1 MDSCLFAELY
11 RSAREHAAII
21 DRSARGRIVV
31 SGADRASYLHG
42 LLTNDIT
49 ALKPQQGCYAAYLT
63 AQGRMVSDLFV
74 YELGDVM
81 LLTLPRSTK
90 DLVLQKLDQFVFS
103 EDVRLADVTE
113 GFAEIGI
120 VGPESSVALGQVLA
134 GVPASALAGLA
145 EHGNLRA
152 AFAGDTVIVARISD
166 PGEPGFDVYVDG
178 SQREAF
184 LAALRTVVPAE
195 LDEASGEAIRIEAGI
210 PRFGIDMDGQTIPL
224 EAGIESRAIS
234 FDKGCY
240 VGQEVIIRILH
251 RGQGRVVRKLVGLTL
266 DATDLPATGALV
278 QVDGR
283 EVGRVTCS
291 TWSPALDRPIAL
303 AYLHRDFTTVGTA
316 VSVGAAPAAV
326 ATLPFVNSGA

>member
-1 MDSCLFAELY
+1 MDSCRLTELY
-11 RSAREHAAII
+11 QSAREHAAII

-42 LLTNDIT
+42 LLTNDIKV
-49 ALKPQQGCYAAYLT
+49 LKPQQGCYAAYLT

-90 DLVLQKLDQFVFS
+90 DLVLGKLDQFVFS
-103 EDVRLADVTE
+103 EDVRLGDVTE

-120 VGPESSVALGQVLA
+120 VGPESPAALGQVLA
-134 GVPASALAGLA
+134 GVPADALAGLA

-152 AFAGDTVIVARISD
+152 AFAGDSAIVTRISD
-166 PGEPGFDVYVDG
+166 PGEPGFDVYVDRG
-178 SQREAF
+178 QRDAF
-184 LAALRTVVPAE
+184 RAALRAVVPAE
-195 LDEASGEAIRIEAGI
+195 LDEASAEAIRIESGI
-210 PRFGIDMDGQTIPL
+210 PRFGVDMDEQTIPL

-240 VGQEVIIRILH
+240 VGQEVIARILH
-251 RGQGRVVRKLVGLTL
+251 RGHGRIVKRLVGLTL
-266 DATDLPATGALV
+266 DATDPAAAGALV

-283 EVGRVTCS
+283 EVGRVTSS

-303 AYLHRDFTTVGTA
+303 AYLHRDFTTAGTS
-316 VSVGAAPAAV
+316 VSVGGVVAAV

>member
-1 MDSCLFAELY
+1 MDSRRFAELY

-42 LLTNDIT
+42 LLTNDIK
-49 ALKPQQGCYAAYLT
+49 ALKAQQGCYAAYLT

-81 LLTLPRSTK
+81 LLSLPRSTK

-103 EDVRLADVTE
+103 EDVQLGDVTE

-120 VGPESSVALGQVLA
+120 VGPRSSAALGQVLTGA
-134 GVPASALAGLA
+134 PVEALASLA

-152 AFAGDTVIVARISD
+152 AFGGDAAIVTRISD
-166 PGEPGFDVYVDG
+166 PGESGYDVYVDRG
-178 SQREAF
+178 RRDA
-184 LAALRTVVPAE
+184 LVAALRTVVPAE
-195 LDEASGEAIRIEAGI
+195 LDETSAEAIRIEAGI
-210 PRFGIDMDGQTIPL
+210 PRFGVDMNEQTIPL

-240 VGQEVIIRILH
+240 VGQEMIARILH
-251 RGQGRVVRKLVGLTL
+251 RGLGRVVRKLVGLTF
-266 DATDLPATGALV
+266 DAAEPPSAGALV
-278 QVDGR
+278 QADGR
-283 EVGRVTCS
+283 EIGRVTSS

-303 AYLHRDFTTVGTA
+303 AYVHRDFATAGTS
-316 VSVGAAPAAV
+316 VSIGVTPGAV